1 MKPGRERP
9 AIGRRQWRRRI
20 VMLAAVWW
28 LAASVSAIA
37 EFRIGDLDNISV
49 DRLVANLESLIEKE
63 PRSAEL
69 RANLA
74 RVHAMAYATKSSDA
88 RIVPGREREG
98 VWTGHEPNY
107 LQPRVKGASGKTAEV
122 ARAHLSKAIVRYDE
136 ALELAPDNLMAR
148 LGLGWCLIQ
157 SGDKARATTALRE
170 VVARSWPADRDP
182 GRGRLHDT
190 VTEEAARYLT
200 PLLDPAKDKAELDLL
215 RQRVDELE
223 KMPRAF
229 TPIAI
234 PLRDGLG
241 TAEIIDH
248 DANIRFDADGSGVK
262 RRWTWITR
270 DAAWLVYDQTGTKRI
285 DSALQLFGSVAFWLF
300 WENGYHALRVLDD
313 DGDGRVA
320 GNELRHLAL
329 WQDRNGNAKSE
340 PAEVKPV
347 SYWRITALSYAYQLD
362 ATHPDE
368 MAFAPAGV
376 MFSDGSSR
384 PTFDV
389 VLHTR

>member
-1 MKPGRERP
+1 
-9 AIGRRQWRRRI
+9 
-20 VMLAAVWW
+20 MLAAAW
-28 LAASVSAIA
+28 LAVGASGIA
-37 EFRIGDLDNISV
+37 EFRMGDLENIPV
-49 DRLVANLESLIEKE
+49 DRLVANLERLIEQE
-63 PRSAEL
+63 PGSPEL

-74 RVHAMAYATKSSDA
+74 RVHAMAYATKASNA
-88 RIVPGREREG
+88 RIARGREREG

-107 LQPRVKGASGKTAEV
+107 LQPRVKAAGGKAAEG

-157 SGDKARATTALRE
+157 AGDKARAATALRE
-170 VVARSWPADRDP
+170 VVGRSWPIDRQP

-190 VTEEAARYLT
+190 VTEEAARYLI
-200 PLLDPAKDKAELDLL
+200 PLLDPVKDKAELDLL
-215 RQRVDELE
+215 RRRVGELE
-223 KMPRAF
+223 RMPRAV

-241 TAEIIDH
+241 APDIIDH
-248 DANIRFDADGSGVK
+248 DADILFDADGSGV
-262 RRWTWITR
+262 RRSWTWITR

-285 DSALQLFGSVAFWLF
+285 DSALQLFGSVTFWLF
-300 WENGYHALRVLDD
+300 WENGYHALRTLDD

-329 WQDRNGNAKSE
+329 WQDKNGNAKRE
-340 PAEVKPV
+340 PREVKSL

-376 MFSDGSSR
+376 TFRDGSSR